1 MPGRMV
7 VLLEKAFPRAPLA
20 GDFPGRRCEAPALRR
35 LAHIRVLAACLIA
48 GGSLSWG
55 LVSGPQGIPAASAL
69 TTAAAALTAL
79 SSQCEPLPAAAS
91 ASPTASPSTTS
102 SANPAE
108 LCVSVQ
114 PSQSSIKPGQAASYT
129 VQVSA
134 ENGPASGVSVTLT
147 ATPQGQQPE
156 FTSLCPSG
164 NGTATCTIGSLG
176 TTVSPSAYQIQA
188 QIQVASTATS
198 VTSVT
203 LTATADAATTPA
215 MTTMPAAAATVT
227 VSAPAASP
235 STSPASTS
243 PASTTRAN
251 TTRAS
256 TTRASTT
263 PARVTPA
270 ILPTLA
276 STPPL
281 VSVPG
286 VSTPVM
292 NPVNI
297 SSALPVITPAANPAA
312 AGAQPSPAANVS
324 TPAAG
329 NFTVV
334 IGMSAKTAQLFG
346 LIAAWLVVLLVAA
359 KLVGDYLAARRTQK
373 KEAGP
378 TTQES
383 AGTGKKRLWFWRP
396 GHPARPRRWRAAP
409 RHASRHGREAQFDV
423 RALGPGPDRRRL
435 IRGQVVQDHEEPVAA
450 GPGGPGGSQRDPGVT
465 AVLAAPDV
473 LAVPDVLAAPDH
485 APQQEPWIYQ
495 MP

>member
-1 MPGRMV
+1 MV
-7 VLLEKAFPRAPLA
+7 VLLGKAFPRAPLA
-20 GDFPGRRCEAPALRR
+20 GDSPRRRCEGPALMRP
-35 LAHIRVLAACLIA
+35 AHIRVLAACLIS

-79 SSQCEPLPAAAS
+79 SSQCEPLPTAAS
-91 ASPTASPSTTS
+91 ASPSASPSTAS
-102 SANPAE
+102 SSNPTE

-129 VQVSA
+129 VQVST

-156 FTSLCPSG
+156 FASLCPSG
-164 NGTATCTIGSLG
+164 NGTAACTIGSLG
-176 TTVSPSAYQIQA
+176 TTVSPSAYQMQA

-235 STSPASTS
+235 STSPAST
-243 PASTTRAN
+243 
-251 TTRAS
+251 TRAS
-256 TTRASTT
+256 TPRASTPRATTT

-270 ILPTLA
+270 ILPALA
-276 STPPL
+276 STPAL
-281 VSVPG
+281 ATVPT
-286 VSTPVM
+286 VSTPAI

-346 LIAAWLVVLLVAA
+346 LIAAWLVVLLVAT
-359 KLVGDYLAARRTQK
+359 KLVGDHLAARRAQKK

-378 TTQES
+378 ETEES
-383 AGTGKKRLWFWRP
+383 AGTGKKRFWFWRP

-409 RHASRHGREAQFDV
+409 RHASQHGREAQFDI

-465 AVLAAPDV
+465 AVFAA
-473 LAVPDVLAAPDH
+473 PDVLAAPDH

>member
-1 MPGRMV
+1 MV
-7 VLLEKAFPRAPLA
+7 VLLGKAFPRAPLA
-20 GDFPGRRCEAPALRR
+20 GDIPGRRCEGSALMR

-55 LVSGPQGIPAASAL
+55 LLSGPQGIPAASAL

-91 ASPTASPSTTS
+91 ASPTASPSTASPST
-102 SANPAE
+102 AAE

-129 VQVSA
+129 VQVST

-156 FTSLCPSG
+156 FSSLCPSG
-164 NGTATCTIGSLG
+164 NGTATCTIGSLA
-176 TTVSPSAYQIQA
+176 TTVAPSAYQTQA

-235 STSPASTS
+235 STSPAST
-243 PASTTRAN
+243 PRASTTSAS

-270 ILPTLA
+270 ILPVLA

-281 VSVPG
+281 VSVPA
-286 VSTPVM
+286 VSTPVA

-312 AGAQPSPAANVS
+312 VGAQPSPAANVS

-346 LIAAWLVVLLVAA
+346 LIAAWLVVLLVAT
-359 KLVGDYLAARRTQK
+359 KLVGDHLAARRAQKK

-378 TTQES
+378 ETQES
-383 AGTGKKRLWFWRP
+383 AGTGKKRLWFWRL

-409 RHASRHGREAQFDV
+409 RHASQHRREAQFDV
-423 RALGPGPDRRRL
+423 RALGPSPDRRRL
-435 IRGQVVQDHEEPVAA
+435 IRGQVIEDHEEEPVAA
-450 GPGGPGGSQRDPGVT
+450 GPGGPGGSQRDPGGSQRGPDVT
-465 AVLAAPDV
+465 A
-473 LAVPDVLAAPDH
+473 VLAAPDH

>member
-1 MPGRMV
+1 MV
-7 VLLEKAFPRAPLA
+7 VLLGKAFPREPLV
-20 GDFPGRRCEAPALRR
+20 GDFPGRRCERPALMR
-35 LAHIRVLAACLIA
+35 LAHIRVLAACLIS
-48 GGSLSWG
+48 GGSLGWG

-69 TTAAAALTAL
+69 TTPAAARTAL

-91 ASPTASPSTTS
+91 ASPTGSPS
-102 SANPAE
+102 NPPE

-114 PSQSSIKPGQAASYT
+114 PPRSSIKPGQAASYT
-129 VQVSA
+129 VEVSA

-164 NGTATCTIGSLG
+164 NGTATCTIGSLA
-176 TTVSPSAYQIQA
+176 TTVSPSAYQMHA

-215 MTTMPAAAATVT
+215 MTTMPAAAAPVT

-235 STSPASTS
+235 GTS
-243 PASTTRAN
+243 PASTTRV
-251 TTRAS
+251 RPP
-256 TTRASTT
+256 RSTT

-270 ILPTLA
+270 ILPALA

-281 VSVPG
+281 VSVPA

-292 NPVNI
+292 SPVNI
-297 SSALPVITPAANPAA
+297 SSALPVITPAANPVV
-312 AGAQPSPAANVS
+312 GAQPSPAANVG

-334 IGMSAKTAQLFG
+334 IGMSAATAQLFG
-346 LIAAWLVVLLVAA
+346 LIVAWLVLLLAA
-359 KLVGDYLAARRTQK
+359 TKLAGDRLAARRTQK
-373 KEAGP
+373 KEVGP
-378 TTQES
+378 KTQKTE
-383 AGTGKKRLWFWRP
+383 GTGKKRLWFWRP

-409 RHASRHGREAQFDV
+409 RHASHHGREAQFDV
-423 RALGPGPDRRRL
+423 RALRPGPDSRRL

-450 GPGGPGGSQRDPGVT
+450 GPGCPAGSQRGQGVIP
-465 AVLAAPDV
+465 ALV
-473 LAVPDVLAAPDH
+473 APDH
-485 APQQEPWIYQ
+485 APQQEVWIYR